1 MKSNLTLY
9 IIRLSE
15 WNKLMKI
22 LIFKQNKS
30 LKLIQTV
37 IEDIEKGESEEGE
50 KNSWII
56 FLLDFYISRRQIIF
70 KL

>member
-50 KNSWII
+50 KNS
-56 FLLDFYISRRQIIF
+56 
-70 KL
+70 